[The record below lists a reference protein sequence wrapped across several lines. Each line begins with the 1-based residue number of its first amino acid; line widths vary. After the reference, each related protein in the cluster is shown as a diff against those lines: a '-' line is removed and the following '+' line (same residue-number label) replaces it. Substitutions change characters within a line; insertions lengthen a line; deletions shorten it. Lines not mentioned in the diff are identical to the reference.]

1 MTNLSTANPWH
12 LSPQEIRVLEAFIA
26 GGRSKSIAADLLVTQ
41 KTVESHASNARKKTG
56 TQTLLQAALAY
67 DRWLHGRAAALVV
80 PGLPRRPVRRTDG
93 RLVPIVAI
101 EFTATPPG
109 ALGGS
114 PARG

>member
-41 KTVESHASNARKKTG
+41 KTVESHAANARKKTG

-67 DRWLHGRAAALVV
+67 DRWLHGRAAALVALVV
-80 PGLPRRPVRRTDG
+80 PGPPRKPVRLTDG

-101 EFTATPPG
+101 DFYANQPRTIG
-109 ALGGS
+109 
-114 PARG
+114 

>member
-12 LSPQEIRVLEAFIA
+12 LSPQEIRVLEAFIS

-41 KTVESHASNARKKTG
+41 KTVETHAANARKKTG

-80 PGLPRRPVRRTDG
+80 PGPPKKPVRLSDG

-101 EFTATPPG
+101 NFNATPPG
-109 ALGGS
+109 VLGGN
-114 PARG
+114 

>member
-12 LSPQEIRVLEAFIA
+12 LSPQEIRVLEAFIS

-56 TQTLLQAALAY
+56 TQTLLQAALIY

-80 PGLPRRPVRRTDG
+80 PGLPRKPVRLTDG

-101 EFTATPPG
+101 NFNAIPPG
-109 ALGGS
+109 ALGGN
-114 PARG
+114 